1 MAVTY
6 EKIDGN
12 TLRKI
17 DTPAAV
23 ESTIDKA
30 EIQTKI
36 DHLELDKER
45 IQLEI
50 NELKS
55 QINVLAAVIK

>member
-1 MAVTY
+1 MAITY
-6 EKIDGN
+6 VKVDEN
-12 TLRKI
+12 TLKKVV
-17 DTPAAV
+17 TVSPA
-23 ESTIDKA
+23 ETTIDKA

-50 NELKS
+50 DELKS
-55 QINVLAAVIK
+55 QINILAAVIK